1 MPSIS
6 PFSLRGV
13 FYGWWVVA
21 GITLIITVS
30 NGMANFTFGLF
41 VVPMAAD
48 LGVSRGLIGWLPTA
62 RLVGNSGMNVVLG
75 PLVDRHGARV
85 LLAVAAAVAAVVL
98 FGISRAPSY
107 ALVLVLFFVLGA
119 FDFSMPGHVLTA
131 VPVAKWFV
139 RRRGQAIGYI
149 GIGVAAGGIF
159 YSFLHQYLIQDL
171 GWRGALAVSSAI
183 IAVTI
188 IPISLLLLRRQ
199 PEDMGL
205 EPDGASQGRAQ
216 GAPTWS
222 GEVQWTRAEAIR
234 TSAFPKLVAAY
245 LLANFAVSGFLVH
258 RAGMWEDGG
267 LSGTVIASAFAL
279 DSLAF
284 GFGAVGTGFL
294 VGRIPSR
301 FIAAGAALLQAATIA
316 VMVAWVNTPTVILVA
331 MIFGIGGG
339 SAVTL
344 QTVLWAE
351 YYGRASLGSIRGV
364 VFPATMIGFGLGP
377 PAIGVLYESTGQS
390 YVMGFSISVGALIAA
405 ALLLIWARRPSKQL
419 LPLEEPAAP

>member
-1 MPSIS
+1 MPGV
-6 PFSLRGV
+6 PLRGV
-13 FYGWWVVA
+13 FYGWWIVVA
-21 GITLIITVS
+21 VTLIITIS
-30 NGMANFTFGLF
+30 NGLANFTFGLL

-62 RLVGNSGMNVVLG
+62 RLVGNSGMNIVLG

-85 LLAVAAAVAAVVL
+85 LLAIAAAIAAAIL
-98 FGISRAPSY
+98 FAISRAPSY
-107 ALVLVLFFVLGA
+107 ALVLALFFVLGA

-149 GIGVAAGGIF
+149 GVGVAAGGIF
-159 YSFLHQYLIQDL
+159 YSFFHQYLIENL
-171 GWRGALAVSSAI
+171 GWRGALAISAGI
-183 IAVTI
+183 IVVTI

-205 EPDGASQGRAQ
+205 EPDGERQGPAQ
-216 GAPTWS
+216 GPLTWS

-234 TSAFPKLVAAY
+234 TSAFRKLVAAY

-267 LSGTVIASAFAL
+267 LSPAVIASAFAL

-284 GFGAVGTGFL
+284 GFGAVGTGYL
-294 VGRIPSR
+294 VGRVPSR
-301 FIAAGAALLQAATIA
+301 FIAAGATLLQAATIA
-316 VMVAWVNTPTVILVA
+316 VMVAWVNAPVAIMVA

-351 YYGRASLGSIRGV
+351 YYGRASLGSIRGI

-377 PAIGVLYESTGQS
+377 PAIGILYGSTGQS
-390 YVMGFSISVGALIAA
+390 YVVGFAISVGALIAA
-405 ALLLIWARRPSKQL
+405 AMLLIWARRPQKEPE
-419 LPLEEPAAP
+419 PLAAVVEG

>member
-1 MPSIS
+1 MPGL
-6 PFSLRGV
+6 PLRGV
-13 FYGWWVVA
+13 FYGWWIVLAVTLV
-21 GITLIITVS
+21 ITIG
-30 NGMANFTFGLF
+30 NGLANFTFGLF

-62 RLVGNSGMNVVLG
+62 RLAGNSGMSIVLG

-85 LLAVAAAVAAVVL
+85 LLALAGVITAAVLLA
-98 FGISRAPSY
+98 ISRAPSY

-119 FDFSMPGHVLTA
+119 FDFSTPGHVLTA

-139 RRRGQAIGYI
+139 RNRGRAIGYI
-149 GIGVAAGGIF
+149 GIGIAAGGIS
-159 YSFLHQYLIQDL
+159 YSFLHQYLIDSV
-171 GWRGALAVSSAI
+171 GWRDALAVSAVI
-183 IAVTI
+183 IAVTVV
-188 IPISLLLLRRQ
+188 PLSLLLLRRQ

-205 EPDGASQGRAQ
+205 EPDGAPRGRTP

-258 RAGMWEDGG
+258 RAGMWTDGG
-267 LSGTVIASAFAL
+267 LSGAVIATAFAL

-284 GFGAVGTGFL
+284 GFGAVGTGYL
-294 VGRIPSR
+294 IGRVPSR

-316 VMVAWVNTPTVILVA
+316 VIVAWINAPVAILVA
-331 MIFGIGGG
+331 MLFGIGGG

-351 YYGRASLGSIRGV
+351 YYGRASLGSIRGI

-377 PAIGVLYESTGQS
+377 PAIGILYGATGQS
-390 YVMGFSISVGALIAA
+390 YVLGFAISVGALIVSAF
-405 ALLLIWARRPSKQL
+405 LLIWARRPQKEPE
-419 LPLEEPAAP
+419 PLGAVAAEG